1 MPKTIRYTLLSLRD
15 LAVSAGPF
23 VFLAIALLVLAY
35 WWLDPNPPK
44 RVTLATGPAQ
54 SAYEEF
60 GKRYAKALAVEGIE
74 VVQVAS
80 EGSAAN
86 LQLLRD
92 GKVDLGFVQGGTSDY
107 TEADEEKLA
116 SLGSLFV
123 EPLWL
128 FYREESARKVIATAT
143 ERSDGP
149 PRASSAPIP
158 DERGS
163 APPKA
168 REATNVGAK
177 RSDGPP
183 RASSA
188 PSGGSAVREA
198 TSVGATLSALSQL
211 QGLRINMGSP
221 GSGVPSLMN
230 KLLESNRIDPST
242 LKVSTLTQTP
252 ATVAFLGGELDA
264 IVFASA
270 PESLM
275 VQMLLQTPGVKLMN
289 FSQSEAYSRR
299 FSFLSPVRLPRGVVD
314 LAGNIPPE
322 DVRLVAPTT
331 ALITQQKTHPA
342 LLQLFAQAGNQIHG
356 GAGWFKRARE
366 YPNIENNEL
375 PIAKEA
381 ERAMKADTPMMQR
394 YLSFW
399 VANLIERMWLVMGI
413 IIAILL
419 PLSRI
424 VPPLYAF
431 RVRSRIFRWYGQLR
445 NIEMRI
451 PNEDNGE
458 LLKELEQLESRAE
471 KVSVPLSYTDELYA
485 LRSNIHLVRR
495 KLLRT

>member
-1 MPKTIRYTLLSLRD
+1 MPKNIRYTLLSIRD

-23 VFLAIALLVLAY
+23 ILLAIALLVFAY

-60 GKRYAKALAVEGIE
+60 GKRYAKALAAEGIE
-74 VVQVAS
+74 VQTVPS
-80 EGSAAN
+80 DGSAAN

-107 TEADEEKLA
+107 TEADEKQLE

-123 EPLWL
+123 EPVWL
-128 FYREESARKVIATAT
+128 FYREESARKVTASAT
-143 ERSDGP
+143 ERRDGP
-149 PRASSAPIP
+149 PRASSALTNP
-158 DERGS
+158 EGGS
-163 APPKA
+163 EPPKA
-168 REATNVGAK
+168 RA
-177 RSDGPP
+177 
-183 RASSA
+183 
-188 PSGGSAVREA
+188 A
-198 TSVGATLSALSQL
+198 TSEGATLSALTQL
-211 QGLRINMGSP
+211 QGLRINMGTP
-221 GSGVPSLMN
+221 GSGVPSLMTM
-230 KLLESNRIDPST
+230 LLESNRIDPATLQIST
-242 LKVSTLTQTP
+242 LAQTP
-252 ATVAFLGGELDA
+252 ATMAFLSGELDA

-289 FSQSEAYSRR
+289 FAQSDAYSRR
-299 FSFLSPVRLPRGVVD
+299 FAFLSATRLPRGVVD
-314 LAGNIPPE
+314 LAANIPPD

-331 ALITQQKTHPA
+331 ALITRTSTHPA

-356 GAGWFKRARE
+356 GAGWFKRARD
-366 YPNIENNEL
+366 YPNIENNQL

-381 ERAMKADTPMMQR
+381 ERAIKTGPPLLQR
-394 YLSFW
+394 YLPFW
-399 VANLIERMWLVMGI
+399 VANLVDRMWLVMGI
-413 IIAILL
+413 IIAVLL

-445 NIEMRI
+445 NIEVRI
-451 PNEDNGE
+451 DTEDHGA
-458 LLKELEQLESRAE
+458 LLKELNLLETRAA

-485 LRSNIHLVRR
+485 LRGNINLVRT
-495 KLLRT
+495 KLLRTEAASR